1 MYAYKESNLVYLT
14 LNLFKKKQK
23 CLHAYI
29 KSPNTPLNKG
39 NFCKLSLHKAY
50 IIPTSCLHKTYII
63 PTWFLHDSN
72 TKFTNILLWED
83 IQLEFSKLWPQAKSS
98 PLPFCTW
105 SFNGKQ
111 PHLFIY
117 IMLRAVLVSQGQSW
131 VGATESEGP
140 KIEKYLLSIWPLTE
154 RKLLTLY

>member
-1 MYAYKESNLVYLT
+1 MHIYLFNNT
-14 LNLFKKKQK
+14 ICSGCWMALKCMTYRSIAIWKPTFKT
-23 CLHAYI
+23 
-29 KSPNTPLNKG
+29 SVTGFPRG
-39 NFCKLSLHKAY
+39 FCQNS
-50 IIPTSCLHKTYII
+50 
-63 PTWFLHDSN
+63 
-72 TKFTNILLWED
+72 NILLWED

-154 RKLLTLY
+154 RKLLTLYWSITNK